1 MGFFS
6 PFMSVSGSE
15 VEGYTKTAGA
25 WILSLS
31 GTKYSVMTAV
41 ECARKCDAETTFTC
55 RRAHS
60 VNILHHII
68 FKSSSAS
75 WTTDSI
81 DVFTGPSYISKR
93 TRNVGPSGKTQNLRL
108 SCAEVAQ
115 CYMKKMVLFNFLN
128 ALHPRFHHKFDQR

>member
-1 MGFFS
+1 
-6 PFMSVSGSE
+6 MSVSGSE

-31 GTKYSVMTAV
+31 GRKYSVTTAV
-41 ECARKCDAETTFTC
+41 ECARKCDAEATFTC
-55 RRAHS
+55 RQVHS

-75 WTTDSI
+75 RTTDSI
-81 DVFTGPSYISKR
+81 DAFTGLSYISKR
-93 TRNVGPSGKTQNLRL
+93 TRNVGPSEKTQNLRL

-115 CYMKKMVLFNFLN
+115 CCMKKKVRLQ
-128 ALHPRFHHKFDQR
+128 HKFDQRQCFAPRFVQDNEE

>member
-1 MGFFS
+1 MILFL
-6 PFMSVSGSE
+6 SVSGSE

-31 GTKYSVMTAV
+31 GSKYSVMTAL

-55 RRAHS
+55 RRAHP
-60 VNILHHII
+60 VNILHHI

-75 WTTDSI
+75 RATDSI
-81 DVFTGPSYISKR
+81 DVFTGLSYISKR
-93 TRNVGPSGKTQNLRL
+93 TRNVGPSDKTQKLRL

-115 CYMKKMVLFNFLN
+115 CYMKKKVLIKC
-128 ALHPRFHHKFDQR
+128 PSSPTSPEV